1 MKLKEGTRVNQRGQ
15 NREGV
20 PKRMEET
27 MRLYASSIALSCVF
41 LAAPAIANAQE
52 TVIVQQPAAA
62 VVQTDQTTTTV
73 RTTRPALR
81 PTARTMAREPARRR
95 VVTNTVVTRTYE
107 RPLYDVVTA
116 PQVQVVA
123 PVAPAFAP
131 APGQVLNV
139 SGQFRCVAGC
149 TVGLG
154 PAFVTQ
160 NGWDL
165 NVVNELG
172 QASRAWIDRPGHIW
186 VANWNEGAIYSPD
199 GMTIQFDNGAV
210 WRRDVAVLVVPPG
223 QPVR

>member
-1 MKLKEGTRVNQRGQ
+1 
-15 NREGV
+15 
-20 PKRMEET
+20 
-27 MRLYASSIALSCVF
+27 MRIYASSVALGCAL
-41 LAAPAIANAQE
+41 LAGPSIANAQE
-52 TVIVQQPAAA
+52 AVIVQPAPLAQAPAA
-62 VVQTDQTTTTV
+62 VVQTDQTTTTT
-73 RTTRPALR
+73 RTTRPVAR
-81 PTARTMAREPARRR
+81 PVARGAFVAREPAQRR
-95 VVTNTVVTRTYE
+95 VVTNTVVTKTYE
-107 RPLYDVVTA
+107 RPLYDAIPA

-123 PVAPAFAP
+123 PVL
-131 APGQVLNV
+131 APGQALNV

-172 QASRAWIDRPGHIW
+172 QSSRAWIDRPGHIW

-223 QPVR
+223 QPVE